1 MLSFFEF
8 LFSRGAFVASVLVPV
23 LESFGSGTLLWPLLC
38 FGVRHRQNFFFCSC
52 RALPFL
58 NPLESSNILV
68 AMFVQV
74 VSESRFRLTFLALCR
89 LPLLSLSLP
98 PPLLLLLS
106 CYLCCPS
113 TGLWLGHL
121 CCPILFVV
129 TVAFA
134 FVLFMFHVL
143 NIYVVDLSLVSDRLV

>member
-1 MLSFFEF
+1 MSWQPLWRLSLFPFWKVLEAAPCCGPCF
-8 LFSRGAFVASVLVPV
+8 VSASAIDIKLFSALVVLC
-23 LESFGSGTLLWPLLC
+23 L
-38 FGVRHRQNFFFCSC
+38 
-52 RALPFL
+52 FL
-58 NPLESSNILV
+58 NPLESRNILV

-74 VSESRFRLTFLALCR
+74 VSESRFRLTFLVLCR

-113 TGLWLGHL
+113 TGLLLGHL
-121 CCPILFVV
+121 CCSILFVV